1 VWRSRI
7 KEVDVTYSASNALR
21 DEDGETIPEEY
32 AKKDDGTPIDKTDW
46 EYDAWLREKARLKR
60 EHETIAKKKSELVF
74 SEPLAIEICER
85 VSSGELF
92 ISLCVDE
99 HMPTVRRVTQ
109 WLRESPEFAALYK
122 DSISDRLTIFEEEV
136 IKIADDASRDF
147 RDVVRNGRTARVLDG
162 EAIARAKLR
171 VEVRL
176 KHLKAYKPSIWGEQ
190 STLNVKQSDT
200 TDMDNMTTEELAA
213 KIAEL
218 EHKDRV
224 VNEDRRS
231 RAAA

>member
-1 VWRSRI
+1 VTYSANQLGHDYVDEALANWDSIRI
-7 KEVDVTYSASNALR
+7 KEV
-21 DEDGETIPEEY
+21 EE
-32 AKKDDGTPIDKTDW
+32 
-46 EYDAWLREKARLKR
+46 ARLKQV
-60 EHETIAKKKSELVF
+60 AKAKESLPF
-74 SEPLAIEICER
+74 SEPLAIEIAER
-85 VSSGELF
+85 VSSGELL
-92 ISLCVDE
+92 INICVDE

-109 WLRESPEFAALYK
+109 WLRDSPEFAALYK

-147 RDVVRNGRTARVLDG
+147 RDVVRHGRRARVLDG
-162 EAIARAKLR
+162 DAIARAKLR

-190 STLNVKQSDT
+190 STLNVKQSDPL
-200 TDMDNMTTEELAA
+200 DLDQMTTEELAA

-231 RAAA
+231 VAA

>member
-1 VWRSRI
+1 MNYARTEAKVEWTP
-7 KEVDVTYSASNALR
+7 V
-21 DEDGETIPEEY
+21 EE
-32 AKKDDGTPIDKTDW
+32 IERMW
-46 EYDAWLREKARLKR
+46 EEQTKPRREQERLKA
-60 EHETIAKKKSELVF
+60 EQEAIEAKRQAELFVAKGTLPF

-85 VSSGELF
+85 VSSGELL
-92 ISLCVDE
+92 IDITLDE

-122 DSISDRLTIFEEEV
+122 DLISDRLTIFEEEV

-147 RDVVRNGRTARVLDG
+147 RDVVRHGRPTRVLDG

-190 STLNVKQSDT
+190 STLNVKQSDPL
-200 TDMDNMTTEELAA
+200 DLDQMTTEELAA

-218 EHKDRV
+218 EHKEAV
-224 VNEDRRS
+224 VK
-231 RAAA
+231 AA

>member
-1 VWRSRI
+1 MSKLAYDDSWEQEFASEGHGNWRDQNLLPETKAIMEENERI
-7 KEVDVTYSASNALR
+7 RAER
-21 DEDGETIPEEY
+21 
-32 AKKDDGTPIDKTDW
+32 
-46 EYDAWLREKARLKR
+46 KARQESRGTLQ
-60 EHETIAKKKSELVF
+60 F

-85 VSSGELF
+85 VSSGELL
-92 ISLCVDE
+92 INICLDE

-122 DSISDRLTIFEEEV
+122 DSICDRLTIFEEEV
-136 IKIADDASRDF
+136 IKIADDD
-147 RDVVRNGRTARVLDG
+147 
-162 EAIARAKLR
+162 AIARAKLR

-190 STLNVKQSDT
+190 STLNVKQSDPL
-200 TDMDNMTTEELAA
+200 DLDQMTTEELAA

-231 RAAA
+231 VAA

>member
-1 VWRSRI
+1 VKLNGWRNRI
-7 KEVDVTYSASNALR
+7 KEVDVTYLANQALSY
-21 DEDGETIPEEY
+21 DYADDGFEKRQKVVEEYIAEEKEKIRRETINR
-32 AKKDDGTPIDKTDW
+32 AKGTLP
-46 EYDAWLREKARLKR
+46 
-60 EHETIAKKKSELVF
+60 F

-85 VSSGELF
+85 VSSGELL
-92 ISLCVDE
+92 INICADE
-99 HMPTVRRVTQ
+99 HLPTVRRVTQ

-122 DSISDRLTIFEEEV
+122 DSINDRLTIFEEEV
-136 IKIADDASRDF
+136 IKIADDASKDF

-162 EAIARAKLR
+162 DAIARAKLR

-190 STLNVKQSDT
+190 STLNVKQSDPL
-200 TDMDNMTTEELAA
+200 DLDQMTTEELAA

>member
-1 VWRSRI
+1 L
-7 KEVDVTYSASNALR
+7 EVDVTYSANQALVHDYVDEALATWDRIKTEEAEALR
-21 DEDGETIPEEY
+21 LKQVAKAKET
-32 AKKDDGTPIDKTDW
+32 
-46 EYDAWLREKARLKR
+46 L
-60 EHETIAKKKSELVF
+60 SF

-85 VSSGELF
+85 VSSGELL
-92 ISLCVDE
+92 INICADE

-109 WLRESPEFAALYK
+109 WLRENQEFAALYR
-122 DSISDRLTIFEEEV
+122 DSINDRLTIFEEEV
-136 IKIADDASRDF
+136 IKIADDASHDF
-147 RDVVRNGRTARVLDG
+147 RDVVRHGRTQRVLDG
-162 EAIARAKLR
+162 DAIARAKLR

-190 STLNVKQSDT
+190 STLNVKQSDPL
-200 TDMDNMTTEELAA
+200 DLDNMTTEELAA

-231 RAAA
+231 VAA

>member
-1 VWRSRI
+1 MSNVNYAYDVDEALANWDRI
-7 KEVDVTYSASNALR
+7 KTEEV
-21 DEDGETIPEEY
+21 ET
-32 AKKDDGTPIDKTDW
+32 
-46 EYDAWLREKARLKR
+46 LRLKQV
-60 EHETIAKKKSELVF
+60 AKAKESLPF

-85 VSSGELF
+85 VSSGELL
-92 ISLCVDE
+92 INICVDE

-122 DSISDRLTIFEEEV
+122 DSINDRLTIFEEEV

-147 RDVVRNGRTARVLDG
+147 RDVARHGRPVRVLDG
-162 EAIARAKLR
+162 DAIARAKLR

-190 STLNVKQSDT
+190 STLNFKQSDPL
-200 TDMDNMTTEELAA
+200 DLDQMTAEELAA

-218 EHKDRV
+218 EHKENV
-224 VNEDRRS
+224 VK
-231 RAAA
+231 AA

>member
-1 VWRSRI
+1 MSNVNYAYDVDEALANWDRI
-7 KEVDVTYSASNALR
+7 KTEEV
-21 DEDGETIPEEY
+21 ET
-32 AKKDDGTPIDKTDW
+32 
-46 EYDAWLREKARLKR
+46 LRLKQVVKAK
-60 EHETIAKKKSELVF
+60 ETLPF

-85 VSSGELF
+85 VSSGELL
-92 ISLCVDE
+92 INICVDE

-122 DSISDRLTIFEEEV
+122 DSINDRLTIFEEEV

-147 RDVVRNGRTARVLDG
+147 RDVVRHGRPTRVLDG
-162 EAIARAKLR
+162 DAIARAKLR

-190 STLNVKQSDT
+190 STLNVKQSDPL
-200 TDMDNMTTEELAA
+200 DLDNMTTEELAA

-218 EHKDRV
+218 EHKEAV

-231 RAAA
+231 VAA

>member
-1 VWRSRI
+1 MANTNFAYDVDEALANWDSIRI
-7 KEVDVTYSASNALR
+7 KEV
-21 DEDGETIPEEY
+21 EEERFKQV
-32 AKKDDGTPIDKTDW
+32 AK
-46 EYDAWLREKARLKR
+46 
-60 EHETIAKKKSELVF
+60 AKESLPF

-85 VSSGELF
+85 VSSGELL
-92 ISLCVDE
+92 INVCVDE
-99 HMPTVRRVTQ
+99 HMPSVRRVTQ
-109 WLRESPEFAALYK
+109 WLREDPEFAALYRH
-122 DSISDRLTIFEEEV
+122 SINDRLTIFEEEV

-147 RDVVRNGRTARVLDG
+147 RDVVRNGRPTRVLDG

-190 STLNVKQSDT
+190 STLNVKQSDPL
-200 TDMDNMTTEELAA
+200 DLDQMSTEELAA
-213 KIAEL
+213 KISEL

-231 RAAA
+231 VTA

>member
-1 VWRSRI
+1 MSYAQNEAKIEWTPV
-7 KEVDVTYSASNALR
+7 
-21 DEDGETIPEEY
+21 EEIDRMWQEQTKPRREQERLQAEQEAIE
-32 AKKDDGTPIDKTDW
+32 AKRKVELFVAKGTLP
-46 EYDAWLREKARLKR
+46 
-60 EHETIAKKKSELVF
+60 F

-85 VSSGELF
+85 VSSGELL
-92 ISLCVDE
+92 IHICVDE

-122 DSISDRLTIFEEEV
+122 DSINDRLTIFEEEV

-147 RDVVRNGRTARVLDG
+147 REVVRHGRPTRVLDG
-162 EAIARAKLR
+162 DAIARAKLR

-176 KHLKAYKPSIWGEQ
+176 KHLKAYKPSIWGEA
-190 STLNVKQSDT
+190 STLTVKQSDA
-200 TDMDNMTTEELAA
+200 TDIENMSTEELAA

-224 VNEDRRS
+224 VNEDRVK
-231 RAAA
+231 AAA

>member
-1 VWRSRI
+1 
-7 KEVDVTYSASNALR
+7 VTYSANQAKV
-21 DEDGETIPEEY
+21 EWTPVEEIERMWQEQT
-32 AKKDDGTPIDKTDW
+32 KPR
-46 EYDAWLREKARLKR
+46 REQERLKA
-60 EHETIAKKKSELVF
+60 EQEAIETKRQAELFVTKGTLSF
-74 SEPLAIEICER
+74 SEQLAIEICER
-85 VSSGELF
+85 VSSGELL
-92 ISLCVDE
+92 INICVDE

-122 DSISDRLTIFEEEV
+122 DSINDRLTIFEEEV

-147 RDVVRNGRTARVLDG
+147 REVVRHGRPTRVLDG
-162 EAIARAKLR
+162 DAIARAKLR

-190 STLNVKQSDT
+190 STLNVKQGDPL
-200 TDMDNMTTEELAA
+200 DLDQMTTEEIAA

-231 RAAA
+231 QAA